1 MKQKAKKW
9 KKKSLP
15 NANNTSSG
23 LKKLPNTSTRMLY
36 FLNIFFRRILSDF
49 LTHSGLSIFD
59 FRKYMFKLILEYGEL
74 KWNKIYMQSFSKIR
88 DFMVKNLALNDRTPK
103 RVSYFGKWL

>member
-1 MKQKAKKW
+1 MKEKILAKCKQYLERAE
-9 KKKSLP
+9 KI
-15 NANNTSSG
+15 AE
-23 LKKLPNTSTRMLY
+23 Y
-36 FLNIFFRRILSDF
+36 LNSYVIFFKYFFRRILSDF
-49 LTHSGLSIFD
+49 LTYSGLSIFD